1 MRNAITY
8 SLLIAASCIGAMS
21 HAATYYKWIDPN
33 GVPHY
38 SQYAPTQGVDLKK
51 VQVINTRE
59 MAMASAGGNSNANNG
74 VPASPVGATQ
84 TAEQRRIAEL
94 EAQNKAQQKEQDK
107 ERCKTLQAN
116 LQNMNAGGRVY
127 EMAQNGERKYLD
139 GREIELRRQQI
150 QQAINQYCKG

>member
-1 MRNAITY
+1 
-8 SLLIAASCIGAMS
+8 
-21 HAATYYKWIDPN
+21 
-33 GVPHY
+33 
-38 SQYAPTQGVDLKK
+38 
-51 VQVINTRE
+51 
-59 MAMASAGGNSNANNG
+59 MASAGGNSNANNG